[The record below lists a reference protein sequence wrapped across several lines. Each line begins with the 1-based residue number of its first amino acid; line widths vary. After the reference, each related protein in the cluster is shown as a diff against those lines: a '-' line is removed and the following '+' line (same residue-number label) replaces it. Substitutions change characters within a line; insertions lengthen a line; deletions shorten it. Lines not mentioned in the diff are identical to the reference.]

1 MRWIGSTNAKDIGI
15 LYIIAGGIGGIIGS
29 ILSIIIRIELSQ
41 DSQVYIGGE
50 SYNSTITSHGIMM
63 IFYMVMPTLIGGI
76 GNYMTPIMIGSIDM
90 AYPR

>member
-1 MRWIGSTNAKDIGI
+1 
-15 LYIIAGGIGGIIGS
+15 
-29 ILSIIIRIELSQ
+29 
-41 DSQVYIGGE
+41 
-50 SYNSTITSHGIMM
+50 M